1 MKEVDVLII
10 GAGMGS
16 LASAGLWAKK
26 GYKVQVVESHYSTG
40 GCAGYFKRREG
51 LYDVGATTLSG
62 LVSGRP
68 TQRLIKELNLDI
80 KLYPCEIGIVSYWK
94 NKKFRFYKSS
104 PMLKKEMKDVFELNL
119 DQYIDEWIS
128 IEEKLWKSLS
138 LIKPLEMIKFKDI
151 LQLLNSDA
159 RKLIYSPSIFYK
171 SFYDI
176 LPEQAKKNEE
186 FIHFIDQLLLIST
199 QQKSRTCPAF
209 MGILGFLYPRDT
221 YAIEGGMYGLCQSL
235 EKSIQSLGADL
246 SLRNRC
252 LRIEQED
259 KRYIVNCKK
268 ESYSAKNIISGISP
282 VLFDTLFSENKPINQ
297 KHDEVWG
304 AMTAYFAIKTQKPI
318 TELYHQIHVDDS
330 SLFFSFSHPED
341 KIKSQE
347 FQMVT
352 VSTHIDKNKFNDK
365 DTDYKKAKI
374 KFEEKVLNNFNRI
387 FHDKGIVEIKFD
399 SVGTPLTFKHYTQRP
414 QGEVGGLIHHSLFSL
429 NRLVSNQSA
438 KNRNIY
444 FTGDYSFPGQ
454 GIVSVFQSAFNTL
467 TKKI

>member
-26 GYKVQVVESHYSTG
+26 GYKVQIVESHYSTG

-80 KLYPCEIGIVSYWK
+80 KLYPCEIGIVSHFE
-94 NKKFRFYKSS
+94 NKVFRFYKSS
-104 PMLKKEMKDVFELNL
+104 QKLKKEIKDVFQLNL

-128 IEEKLWKSLS
+128 IEDKLWKSLS
-138 LIKPLEMIKFKDI
+138 LIKPLNMIKFKDI
-151 LQLLNSDA
+151 IQLLNSNA
-159 RKLIYSPSIFYK
+159 RNLIYSPKIFYK

-176 LPEQAKKNEE
+176 LPEQAKKNKE

-199 QQKSRTCPAF
+199 QQKSKTCPAF

-235 EKSIQSLGADL
+235 EKSIESFGGEL
-246 SLRNRC
+246 SLRNPC
-252 LRIEQED
+252 LKIEQRN
-259 KRYIVNCKK
+259 KRYIVKCKT
-268 ESYSAKNIISGISP
+268 ENYSAKNIISGISP
-282 VLFDTLFSENKPINQ
+282 VLFDSIYSEKKPINQ

-304 AMTAYFAIKTQKPI
+304 AMTAYFAIKTQRPI

-330 SLFFSFSHPED
+330 SLFYSFSHPKD
-341 KIKSQE
+341 KIKSQTY
-347 FQMVT
+347 QMVT
-352 VSTHIDKNKFNDK
+352 VSTHIDKNKFIDK
-365 DTDYKKAKI
+365 DDQYKDAKI
-374 KFEEKVLNNFNRI
+374 KFEEKVISHFKRI
-387 FHDKGIVEIKFD
+387 FHDKGIIEIKFD

-414 QGEVGGLIHHSLFSL
+414 RGEVGGLIHHSIFSL

-438 KNRNIY
+438 KHRNIY

-454 GIVSVFQSAFNTL
+454 GIVSVFQSAFNTMA
-467 TKKI
+467 K

>member
-16 LASAGLWAKK
+16 LASAGLWAKN

-62 LVSGRP
+62 LLSGRP

-80 KLYPCEIGIVSYWK
+80 KLYPCSIGIVSHWK
-94 NKKFRFYKSS
+94 NNKFRFYKSS
-104 PMLKKEMKDVFELNL
+104 KMLKKEIKEVFQINL
-119 DQYIDEWIS
+119 DQSIDEWIA
-128 IEEKLWKSLS
+128 IEDKLWKSLS
-138 LIKPLEMIKFKDI
+138 LIKPLEMIKLKDI
-151 LQLLNSDA
+151 IQLLNSDA
-159 RKLIYSPSIFYK
+159 RKLICSPSIFYK

-176 LPEQAKKNEE
+176 LPEQAKKNDEL
-186 FIHFIDQLLLIST
+186 INFIDQLLLIST
-199 QQKSRTCPAF
+199 QQKSKTCPAF

-235 EKSIQSLGADL
+235 EKSMQSLGAAL
-246 SLRNRC
+246 SLKNPC
-252 LRIEQED
+252 LKIEQRD
-259 KRYIVNCKK
+259 THYIVNCKK
-268 ESYSAKNIISGISP
+268 ENYSAKKIICGISP
-282 VLFDTLFSENKPINQ
+282 ELFDTIYSEKKPIDQ

-304 AMTAYFAIKTQKPI
+304 AMTAYFAIKTEQPI
-318 TELYHQIHVDDS
+318 IELYHQIHVDDS

-341 KIKSQE
+341 KIKSKE
-347 FQMVT
+347 YQMVT
-352 VSTHIDKNKFNDK
+352 VSTHIDKNKFVDK
-365 DTDYKKAKI
+365 DDHYKQSKTNFK
-374 KFEEKVLNNFNRI
+374 EKVMSNFKRI
-387 FHDKGIVEIKFD
+387 FHDHGIIEIKFD
-399 SVGTPLTFKHYTQRP
+399 SVGTPLTFKRYTQRP

-429 NRLVSNQSA
+429 SRLVSNQSV
-438 KNRNIY
+438 KDRNIY

-467 TKKI
+467 DK

>member
-26 GYKVQVVESHYSTG
+26 GHKVQIVESHFSTG

-51 LYDVGATTLSG
+51 IYDVGATTLSG
-62 LVSGRP
+62 LISGRP
-68 TQRLIKELNLDI
+68 TQRLIKELHLEI
-80 KLYPCEIGIVSYWK
+80 KLYPCEIGIVSHWA
-94 NKKFRFYKSS
+94 NKTFRFYKSS
-104 PMLKKEMKDVFELNL
+104 KDLKQEIKDVFQLNL
-119 DQYIDEWIS
+119 DRNIEQWIS

-151 LQLLNSDA
+151 IQLFNSDA
-159 RKLIYSPSIFYK
+159 RKLIYTPSILYK

-176 LPEQAKKNEE
+176 LPQEAKNNKE
-186 FIHFIDQLLLIST
+186 FVEFIDQLLLIST

-235 EKSIQSLGADL
+235 EKRIKSLGSEL
-246 SLRNRC
+246 SLRNSC
-252 LRIEQED
+252 LKVEKEENQFLV
-259 KRYIVNCKK
+259 KCKK
-268 ESYSAKNIISGISP
+268 ETYRARKIISGISP
-282 VLFDTLFSENKPINQ
+282 VLFNNIYAQ
-297 KHDEVWG
+297 KKSIKQDHKEIWS

-318 TELYHQIHVDDS
+318 TNLYHQIHVDGS
-330 SLFFSFSHPED
+330 SLFFSFSHPD
-341 KIKSQE
+341 DQIKSKE
-347 FQMVT
+347 YQMVT
-352 VSTHIDKNKFNDK
+352 VSTHIDKNKFKDK
-365 DTDYKKAKI
+365 NNQYETMKKN
-374 KFEEKVLNNFNRI
+374 FQEKVINTFKEVFKDR
-387 FHDKGIVEIKFD
+387 GILDIKFD

-414 QGEVGGLIHHSLFSL
+414 QGEVGGLIHHSLLSL
-429 NRLVSNQSA
+429 TRLIPNQSSYD
-438 KNRNIY
+438 KNIY

-467 TKKI
+467 ERE